1 MCTVVQFVLLI
12 ARHIDNWCQLAVLQA
27 ILTTKN
33 VVHLCVVQA
42 TISKLKRTYIAN
54 KQY

>member
-1 MCTVVQFVLLI
+1 MCTIVQFVVLI

-27 ILTTKN
+27 ILTTKS
-33 VVHLCVVQA
+33 VHLCVVQA